1 MAWYDEVF
9 KGTYD
14 RFTFNRFTPAADEME
29 AEFIQ
34 TALQLGRGYEVLD
47 IACGYGRHAVHLAQR
62 GIRITGIDS
71 TERYVEMAS
80 RAAEKLPAEFLV
92 GDMRELNYEER
103 FDAAYCFFTSFGY
116 FDDDTN
122 FDILKRVATALKP
135 GGRFLLDTRNREA
148 HVDGELEHQDFLEF
162 EEDGAKCVIVSY
174 STFDLETSHAHGDH
188 RLYRGGAEEPEE
200 MKFSVRLYTLAE
212 LRWLM
217 HRAGMEVIK
226 TFGNA
231 DASPYTI
238 DSPRMILI
246 AQKI

>member
-14 RFTFNRFTPAADEME
+14 RFTFHRFTPAADEME

-34 TALQLGRGYEVLD
+34 TALQLGRGDEVLD

-71 TERYVEMAS
+71 TVRYLEMARRS
-80 RAAEKLPAEFLV
+80 ADRLPAEFIE
-92 GDMRELNYEER
+92 GDMRELDYEER
-103 FDAAYCFFTSFGY
+103 FDAAYCFFTSFGF

-122 FDILKRVATALKP
+122 FDILKRVARALKP
-135 GGRFLLDTRNREA
+135 DGRFLLDTRNREA
-148 HVDGELEHQDFLEF
+148 HVSGDLVQHDFLEF
-162 EEDGAKCVIVSY
+162 EDGGDRCVVVNEA
-174 STFDLETSHAHGDH
+174 TFDLETSHAHGNL
-188 RLYRGGAEEPEE
+188 RLYRGAEEPEV

-217 HRAGMEVIK
+217 HLAGMEVIK
-226 TFGNA
+226 TFGDS
-231 DASPYTI
+231 DASPYAV
-238 DSPRMILI
+238 DSQRMIVV
-246 AQKI
+246 AQKVC